1 MSFTTAIDEANLSL
15 LKWSVPVARVSNLG
29 EKEHM
34 LIFLEKRIITSAGTY
49 LWLARQLA
57 KEFIIL
63 KLGLLV
69 GDDARHL
76 KDEPRKL
83 LKDGG
88 RLKGQ
93 HRVAVGSLQDEW
105 GSGEFGE
112 FDEFNYEAEAYSFGR
127 LKRVAVNEAHWIELR
142 NKLN

>member
-34 LIFLEKRIITSAGTY
+34 LILWKRIITSAKEHKCCTY

-105 GSGEFGE
+105 GEWGAGEFGE
-112 FDEFNYEAEAYSFGR
+112 FDEFNYDAEA
-127 LKRVAVNEAHWIELR
+127 
-142 NKLN
+142 